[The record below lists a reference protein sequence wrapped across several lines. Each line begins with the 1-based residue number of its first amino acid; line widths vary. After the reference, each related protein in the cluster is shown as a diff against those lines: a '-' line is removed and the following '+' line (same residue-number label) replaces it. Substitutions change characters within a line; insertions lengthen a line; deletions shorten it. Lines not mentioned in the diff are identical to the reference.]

1 MTSVAEAGAAPGRG
15 RYVYAVTR
23 GLDPAMLAGTTG
35 LDEAPLEVVAHRDLT
50 AVVSSVDLDEYGE
63 EGLRANL
70 EDLAWLER
78 VARGHDAVVQA
89 AAAEAPTAPMRLAMI
104 CRDDAGV
111 VERLA
116 AWHDDLTDVLDRV
129 EGRVEWSVKVY
140 AARRP
145 EAPAAGET
153 TTQAPTSGAAYL
165 QRKKAEAQARRTEET
180 TAQLVAEEVH
190 EQLMRGAVAGRRL
203 AVQDPRLTGR
213 ADRMLHNGAYLVEA
227 ARSTEFAALV
237 DEVET
242 ANPDVVVEFHGPWPP
257 YSFATLEQS

>member
-1 MTSVAEAGAAPGRG
+1 MTHVAEASTAGHG
-15 RYVYAVTR
+15 RYVYAVAR
-23 GLDPAMLAGTTG
+23 GLDPAGLSGATG
-35 LDEAPLEVVAHRDLT
+35 LDERPLEVVAHRDLV
-50 AVVSSVDLDEYGE
+50 AVVSSVDLAEYGE
-63 EGLRANL
+63 EGLRTNL
-70 EDLAWLER
+70 EDFSWLER

-89 AAAEAPTAPMRLAMI
+89 AAAAAPTAPMRLAMI

-145 EAPAAGET
+145 ESPDEPAA
-153 TTQAPTSGAAYL
+153 QAPTSGAAYL

-180 TAQLVAEEVH
+180 TELLVADEVH
-190 EQLMRGAVAGRRL
+190 EQLMRTSVAGRRL

-213 ADRMLHNGAYLVEA
+213 TDRMLHNGAYLVEA
-227 ARSTEFAALV
+227 DRGHEFAALV
-237 DEVET
+237 DQIET
-242 ANPDVVVEFHGPWPP
+242 ANPDVVLECHGPWPP
-257 YSFATLEQS
+257 YSFATLEQQ

>member
-1 MTSVAEAGAAPGRG
+1 MAEAAPARG

-23 GLDPAMLAGTTG
+23 GLDPAVLTGATG

-50 AVVSSVDLDEYGE
+50 AVVSSVDLEEYGE
-63 EGLRANL
+63 DGLRANL

-145 EAPAAGET
+145 EAPAAESGA
-153 TTQAPTSGAAYL
+153 QAPASGAAYL

-180 TAQLVAEEVH
+180 TAQLVAGEVH
-190 EQLMRGAVAGRRL
+190 EQLMRAAVAGRRL

-227 ARSTEFAALV
+227 GRSTEFASLV
-237 DEVET
+237 DEIET

-257 YSFATLEQS
+257 YSFATLERQ